1 MNDLPWRNPDYF
13 GPTED
18 AEKKRL
24 KRDVSRSCWIL
35 LLQLLLANVLA
46 FVITFSMSF
55 SVIVQDGGQSLA
67 GAADL
72 NGMAAAF
79 GMSPALFNFIIS
91 YLPTLI
97 AEILAIV
104 MLRRWAGFRLNE
116 TRLVSSRTRR
126 PVKMTVLSAF
136 GCWGGAAV
144 ASVAVGLLLQLLQ
157 LLGWNMAIPNITV
170 PAPAADPAGFGL
182 IVAYVCVAGP
192 VLEEIIFR
200 GLILNGLK
208 KYSEAAGILI
218 STVLFVMFHG
228 NLVQTVTP
236 LLLGLL
242 LGFVT
247 VRTASL
253 KPAIVCHILN
263 NTAAVAMG
271 FFPEAWGDAVFGV
284 YALIG
289 LASLGYFLYC
299 FAKERKELRQFGRL
313 DRGERTLEV
322 LLAPGFIV
330 FFIVYLLLTAI
341 YFII

>member
-13 GPTED
+13 GPTEE

-24 KRDVSRSCWIL
+24 KQDVSRCSWILIL
-35 LLQLLLANVLA
+35 LLILANVLA
-46 FVITFSMSF
+46 FVITFSLSF
-55 SVIVQDGGQSLA
+55 SVIFQDGGQSLA
-67 GAADL
+67 EAADL
-72 NGMAAAF
+72 NAVASAF
-79 GMSPALFNFIIS
+79 RMSPALFDFVIS

-97 AEILAIV
+97 AEILAVV

-116 TRLVSSRTRR
+116 TRLVSSRTNR
-126 PVKMTVLSAF
+126 PVKMTVLSVF
-136 GCWGGAAV
+136 SCWGGAAV
-144 ASVAVGLLLQLLQ
+144 ASVVVGLLLQLLQ
-157 LLGWNMAIPNITV
+157 LLGWNMSVPDITV
-170 PAPAADPAGFGL
+170 PAPAADPVGFGL
-182 IVAYVCVAGP
+182 TAAYVCVAGP
-192 VLEEIIFR
+192 ILEEIIFR

-218 STVLFVMFHG
+218 STILFVMFHG

-242 LGFVT
+242 FGFVT

-253 KPAIVCHILN
+253 KPAIACHILN
-263 NTAAVAMG
+263 NIAAVAMG
-271 FFPEAWGDAVFGV
+271 FFPEAWGNAVFGV

-313 DRGERTLEV
+313 DHGERTLEV

-330 FFIVYLLLTAI
+330 FFIIYLLLTAL